1 MKMNLSFILIL
12 LVISNNVDIGLAD
25 DVDGSGEYDYG
36 NDSENVTYYEPEWS
50 GERCTQE
57 ELTAAAGEDRTPG
70 TCVTDCDCPDCAP
83 FCSFRGKMKY

>member
-1 MKMNLSFILIL
+1 MNLSSALIL
-12 LVISNNVDIGLAD
+12 LVISNNIDIGLAD

-57 ELTAAAGEDRTPG
+57 ELAA
-70 TCVTDCDCPDCAP
+70 
-83 FCSFRGKMKY
+83 